1 MSPKLFADD
10 YEDAGEEALSRL
22 ALRGG
27 GGGGEGREGPSLL
40 FCFTFSSRPLFPTP
54 YRRLSGWCI
63 RRAVVSRVGG
73 VVFVLRV
80 SSQHQQHVSLFSVT
94 LVVVYGVEFES
105 LSRNKIY
112 VNQGDAL

>member
-27 GGGGEGREGPSLL
+27 GEGGSLYSFLFHFFIASSFPNPLPPSVWVVYPAGGGEQGWRCGVCVACIQSASATCITLL
-40 FCFTFSSRPLFPTP
+40 GDT
-54 YRRLSGWCI
+54 
-63 RRAVVSRVGG
+63 
-73 VVFVLRV
+73 
-80 SSQHQQHVSLFSVT
+80 
-94 LVVVYGVEFES
+94 VVVYGVEFES

-112 VNQGDAL
+112 VNQCDAL